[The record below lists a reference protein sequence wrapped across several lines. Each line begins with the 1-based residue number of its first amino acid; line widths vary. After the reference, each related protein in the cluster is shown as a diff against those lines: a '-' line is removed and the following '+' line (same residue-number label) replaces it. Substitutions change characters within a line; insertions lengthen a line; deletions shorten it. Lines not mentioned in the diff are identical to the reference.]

1 MTKKKKSAAKSTIRV
16 SKKERPGKPAEILA
30 PKKNKAAIKA
40 KPVFVEAADVIGQPK
55 AGFPIVGVGA
65 SAGGLAAFESFFSGM
80 PADIDPGMA
89 FVLVQ
94 HLAPDHKSIL
104 TDLVRRYTRMQVF
117 EVEDG
122 MVVRPN
128 CTYII
133 PPNRDMALL
142 NGALQ
147 LMEPS
152 FPRGQRLPIDFF
164 FRSLAQD
171 QRERAICVVL
181 SGTGSDGTLGV
192 RAVKGEGGMVLVQ
205 NPASTEYDG
214 MPRSALAT
222 GLADY
227 ELPASEMPAKIIAYA
242 TRAFGKPHVLAEGQ
256 SASSN
261 VLSKLFVLLRT
272 QTGHDFSFYKPST
285 VNRRIERRMA
295 VQRIESLDGYV
306 KYLQQTPAE
315 VEALF
320 RDLLIGVTSFFRDP
334 EAFKVLEEQA
344 IPKLFSGKS
353 ANSVIRV
360 WVPGCSTGEEAY
372 SIAILLVE
380 RMEALKQSY
389 TLQLFAT
396 DIDSQA
402 IATARIGRYPAS
414 IAADITPERL
424 ARFFTAEPD
433 GSAYRIHKG
442 IRDLLVFSEQDVI
455 KDPPFSKLDLIS
467 CRNLMIY
474 MGAALQKKLIPLF
487 HYALNPDGRLFL
499 GTSETVGEF
508 GELFDALDR
517 KAKLYLRREDLHS
530 AQRMALSRFLP
541 PMTAVE
547 VKTRAPGK
555 TAFPVKLPLQELTEQ
570 ALLHQVA
577 PAAALVN
584 SQGDILYLHGRTGM
598 YLEPSPGEAGIS
610 NILKMAREG
619 LRPELNV
626 ALHRAVR
633 EKETVRCPGLRVKT
647 NGHFTSVNLTV
658 RSVMTGASSTE
669 TPMYLVVLEET
680 LDSGPAEPL
689 TGAGATS
696 DADTRIAAL
705 KEELRTKDEYLQSAN
720 EELETSNEELKSS
733 NEEMQSVNEELQS
746 TNEELETSKEELQS
760 VNEELQTVNCELQTK
775 VVDLS
780 RANNDMNNLLAGTGI
795 ATIFL
800 DHQLRIL
807 RFTPTA
813 AQIINLIH
821 SDVGRPVS
829 HIVSNLKGYDS
840 LIPDVQ
846 AVLKTLATKEAEVQT
861 AEGKWY
867 MLRIQPYRTIDNVIE
882 GAVMTFSDITEMK
895 RTEALRRESEER
907 FKKLF
912 VEAPLGIALID
923 SHTGR
928 IYEVNPMFARIA
940 GRTVEEMERIDWM
953 SITHPDDVQADL
965 DNMALL
971 NAGKI
976 SGFQMEKRYLHRDG
990 TVVWIHMT
998 IAKEKGEEKAPSRHF
1013 CMIEDITERKRS
1025 EEALAKANEVLR
1037 LAVVV
1042 RDAHDA
1048 ITVQDLEGRII
1059 AWNPGAVRMY
1069 GWSEAE
1075 ALAKN
1080 VRDRIPKALQEE
1092 ALAKVFQLS
1101 KAEILEPHHT
1111 QRITKQGA
1119 VVEVSVISTALV
1131 DESGKMYAVATTER
1145 ARKSEGVQ

>member
-1 MTKKKKSAAKSTIRV
+1 MAIKKKPV
-16 SKKERPGKPAEILA
+16 VKPEIPT
-30 PKKNKAAIKA
+30 PKKNKTAVKERSLSG
-40 KPVFVEAADVIGQPK
+40 EATDSSAQTK
-55 AGFPIVGVGA
+55 AGFPIVGIGA
-65 SAGGLAAFESFFSGM
+65 SAGGLAAFEAFFSGM
-80 PADIDPGMA
+80 PADKDPGMA

-94 HLAPDHKSIL
+94 HLDPDHKSIL
-104 TDLVRRYTRMQVF
+104 TDLIRRYTRMQVF

-122 MVVRPN
+122 MVVRTN
-128 CTYII
+128 CVYII

-171 QRERAICVVL
+171 QHERAICVVL
-181 SGTGSDGTLGV
+181 SGTGSDGTLGL
-192 RAVKGEGGMVLVQ
+192 RAIKGEGGVVFIQ
-205 NPASTEYDG
+205 NPASSEYDG

-222 GLADY
+222 SLADY
-227 ELPASEMPAKIIAYA
+227 ELPAAEMPAKIIAYV
-242 TRAFGKPHVLAEGQ
+242 TGAFGKPHSTASAQ
-256 SASSN
+256 STGFN
-261 VLSKLFVLLRT
+261 VMSKLFVLLRN

-295 VQRIESLDGYV
+295 VQRIETLDGYV
-306 KYLQQTPAE
+306 KYLQQKPAE
-315 VEALF
+315 IEALF
-320 RDLLIGVTSFFRDP
+320 RDLLIGVTNFFRDP
-334 EAFKVLEEQA
+334 EAFKALEEQA
-344 IPKLFSGKS
+344 IAKIFSGKPP
-353 ANSVIRV
+353 NSVLRV

-380 RMEALKQSY
+380 RMEVLRQSY
-389 TLQLFAT
+389 TLQIFAT
-396 DIDSQA
+396 DIDNQA
-402 IATARIGRYPAS
+402 IATARIGRYPSS
-414 IAADITPERL
+414 IAADLTPQRL
-424 ARFFTAEPD
+424 TRFFTAEPGGD
-433 GSAYRIHKG
+433 AYRIHKG
-442 IRDLLVFSEQDVI
+442 IRNMLVFSEQNVI

-474 MGAALQKKLIPLF
+474 MTAELQKKLIPLF
-487 HYALNPDGRLFL
+487 HYALNPSGWLFL

-508 GELFDALDR
+508 GELFDLLDR
-517 KAKLYLRREDLHS
+517 KAKLYLSKQDLHS
-530 AQRMALSRFLP
+530 GQRMALSRFLP
-541 PMTAVE
+541 PMTATE
-547 VKTRAPGK
+547 VTRTRAPGK
-555 TAFPVKLPLQELTEQ
+555 TVFPIKLPLQELIEK
-570 ALLHQVA
+570 ALLNQVA

-584 SQGDILYLHGRTGM
+584 SQGNVLYLHGRTGM
-598 YLEPSPGEAGIS
+598 YLEPAPGEAGIS

-619 LRPELNV
+619 LRPELSV
-626 ALHRAVR
+626 ALHKAVR

-647 NGHFTSVNLTV
+647 NGHFTTVNLTV
-658 RSVMTGASSTE
+658 RLVMTSSSSTE
-669 TPMYLVVLEET
+669 IPMYLVILEEA
-680 LDSGPAEPL
+680 PATDPGQAPL
-689 TGAGATS
+689 AGAEA
-696 DADTRIAAL
+696 DADARIAAL
-705 KEELRTKDEYLQSAN
+705 KEELRTKDAYLQSAN

-733 NEEMQSVNEELQS
+733 NEEMQSVNEEMQS

-760 VNEELQTVNCELQTK
+760 VNEELSTVNCELQTK

-795 ATIFL
+795 ATVFL

-813 AQIINLIH
+813 AKIINLIH
-821 SDVGRPVS
+821 TDVGRPVS
-829 HIVSNLKGYDS
+829 HIVSNLKGYDR
-840 LIPDVQ
+840 LIADVQ
-846 AVLKTLATKEAEVQT
+846 AVLNTLAVKEAEVQT
-861 AEGKWY
+861 QDDRWY
-867 MLRIQPYRTIDNVIE
+867 MLHIQPYRTLDNVIE
-882 GAVMTFSDITEMK
+882 GAVMTFSDITAMK

-923 SHTGR
+923 SYTGR
-928 IYEVNPMFARIA
+928 IYEVNPIFSKIA

-953 SITHPDDVQADL
+953 SITHPEDL
-965 DNMALL
+965 QKNLEQMALL

-976 SGFQMEKRYLHRDG
+976 NGFQMEKRYLHRDG
-990 TVVWIHMT
+990 KVVWIHMT
-998 IAKEKGEEKAPSRHF
+998 IAKEKGEEKSSNRHF
-1013 CMIEDITERKRS
+1013 CMIEDITERKWA

-1075 ALAKN
+1075 ALAMN
-1080 VRDRIPKALQEE
+1080 VRDRIPKALQGE
-1092 ALAKVFQLS
+1092 ALAKIYQLS
-1101 KAEILEPHHT
+1101 KAEILEPHQT
-1111 QRITKQGA
+1111 QRIMKQGS

-1131 DESGKMYAVATTER
+1131 NETGEMYAVATTER
-1145 ARKSEGVQ
+1145 TIGRKN